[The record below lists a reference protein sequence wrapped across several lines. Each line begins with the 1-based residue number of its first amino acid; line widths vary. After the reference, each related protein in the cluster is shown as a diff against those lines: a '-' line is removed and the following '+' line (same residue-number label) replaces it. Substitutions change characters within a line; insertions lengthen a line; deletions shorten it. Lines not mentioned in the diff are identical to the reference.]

1 MNKHMYSTANL
12 TDQELKDQGNRMFSQ
27 RKYEDAANC
36 YSKAI
41 VSFFCIVTLIKGM
54 TFSICYINI
63 LLILSM

>member
-1 MNKHMYSTANL
+1 MYSTANL

-41 VSFFCIVTLIKGM
+41 VRFFLHEISILI
-54 TFSICYINI
+54 
-63 LLILSM
+63 